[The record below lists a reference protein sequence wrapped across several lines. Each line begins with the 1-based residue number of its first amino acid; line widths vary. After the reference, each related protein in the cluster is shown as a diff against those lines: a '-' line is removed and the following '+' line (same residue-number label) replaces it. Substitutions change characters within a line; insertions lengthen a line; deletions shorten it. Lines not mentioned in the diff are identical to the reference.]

1 MSRSCA
7 LCGARFSLYTEK
19 WLGEFRAVY
28 IESLNWEDV
37 QLSGVGTFSDP
48 EPWAPK
54 YAEDRY
60 DDRKLD
66 RNDGMEICIHIVSLD
81 LVLNPMT
88 GFEPISFW
96 GFGFHSACWDLLT
109 TLFRPDPTD
118 LFYLCLSMPVMD
130 AGIIDWGHE
139 YGGALS
145 RKHTY
150 RGQRFSRS
158 TSDVFSHSN
167 SDVFKCDPF
176 NTAVVTQ
183 RFFRF
188 SAIMGSSQADF
199 RSNSAN
205 YKTEG
210 DIFDRLP
217 PELLQDIVIKLQSVD
232 VVNLRKSSPA
242 FAKLHLPE
250 AFWASR
256 FQRGHE
262 YHHIFESSQSRPS
275 SWRALYL
282 ALRFFASD
290 IPSLNN
296 RKRVWDLALR
306 LQALLAQVSGFPCH
320 GQPLKS
326 HYELDGQADTHSWHT
341 ASRAGEMPEID
352 LSEGPRPLRI
362 RALHFE
368 TGIKVQDLWVSFVS
382 INEATFVSGFRFVR
396 LDGSTTCLGY
406 IHSDAEVRVKFS
418 DNRHE
423 QPYSISGWHL
433 AIDPS
438 GFRAIAAVTE
448 DGTTSIWT
456 GQADDSPKWRLAGP
470 NEGISVVKAEFDALK
485 LVSLSRDVS
494 PDTSFDKGL
503 LWRNSFMFGGP
514 HGELLCQ
521 LVEVVVHIFDTDV
534 LLGFEF
540 IYKDPSKNQAV
551 GLLGPY
557 TNSIRTKQDPSDET
571 FKYSMAIDGPAG
583 ERIQEVKFDSFLSKV
598 DGMKI
603 RTNCDREMKF
613 PPLESIKEEDLVSIE
628 PSGSVIIGFYF
639 NHGPSVQRLGLMSI
653 NIDEDSKPEES

>member
-1 MSRSCA
+1 M
-7 LCGARFSLYTEK
+7 G
-19 WLGEFRAVY
+19 
-28 IESLNWEDV
+28 
-37 QLSGVGTFSDP
+37 
-48 EPWAPK
+48 
-54 YAEDRY
+54 
-60 DDRKLD
+60 
-66 RNDGMEICIHIVSLD
+66 SLD
-81 LVLNPMT
+81 SLLYPTT
-88 GFEPISFW
+88 GSEPLSFW

-109 TLFRPDPTD
+109 ALFRPDPTA
-118 LFYLCLSMPVMD
+118 LFYLCLSMPVVE

-145 RKHTY
+145 RKRTI
-150 RGQRFSRS
+150 RGQRFSRY
-158 TSDVFSHSN
+158 TSDVFSPSN

-188 SAIMGSSQADF
+188 SAIMGSGQADF

-205 YKTEG
+205 YNTEG

-232 VVNLRKSSPA
+232 VANLRKSSPA

-290 IPSLNN
+290 MPSLNN

-306 LQALLAQVSGFPCH
+306 LQALLAQASGFPCH

-326 HYELDGQADTHSWHT
+326 HYEPDGQADTHSWHT

-368 TGIKVQDLWVSFVS
+368 TGIKVQGLWVSFVS

-406 IHSDAEVRVKFS
+406 IHSDAEMRVKFS
-418 DNRHE
+418 DNRHDH
-423 QPYSISGWHL
+423 PYSISGWHL

-503 LWRNSFMFGGP
+503 LWRNSCLWSLEIPPDHIFFNGTDDELPILAPFSTVMFGGP

-521 LVEVVVHIFDTDV
+521 LVEVVVHIFDTDT

-551 GLLGPY
+551 GILGPY
-557 TNSIRTKQDPSDET
+557 TNSIRIKQDPSDET
-571 FKYSMAIDGPAG
+571 FRYSMAIDGPVG
-583 ERIQEVKFDSFLSKV
+583 ERIQEVKFDRFGCKTGV
-598 DGMKI
+598 KI
-603 RTNCDREMKF
+603 RTNRDREMKF
-613 PPLESIKEEDLVSIE
+613 PPLESIKEEHLVSIE

-639 NHGPSVQRLGLMSI
+639 NQVPSVQRLGLMSI